1 MRRDSAGLFQQLSL
15 VPFMKNPLEATL
27 TLGAVVSRIVKL
39 NSDLQKFWSNSH
51 GWAPI
56 EAAGLLSK
64 SRLDWQV
71 SLSETLFLWIKEPPK
86 ALTVGELILAW
97 SNLGSLVE
105 GTLKTFLSVWY
116 KDYADDIDNLNL
128 ANVYNKKKDK
138 ILEPDG
144 LTLEPLRKYFEFKK
158 LLSEPSRALVGLVQQ
173 RRNAIHA
180 FKNKEIGT
188 TEEFEASVR
197 TYLEMLREVN
207 NRLPYPDD
215 PYIPQEI

>member
-1 MRRDSAGLFQQLSL
+1 MM
-15 VPFMKNPLEATL
+15 PFMKKFAENTL
-27 TLGAVVSRIVKL
+27 ALSAVVGRIIKL
-39 NSDLQKFWSNSH
+39 NAGLQKFWSNSH

-71 SLSETLFLWIKEPPK
+71 SLSETLSLWIQEPPK
-86 ALTVGELILAW
+86 TLTAGELILAW
-97 SNLGSLVE
+97 TNLGSLIE

-116 KDYADDIDNLNL
+116 KDYSGDIDNLKL

-144 LTLEPLRKYFEFKK
+144 LTLEPLRRYFELKT
-158 LLSEPSRALVGLVQQ
+158 LLSEPSITLVKLVQQ

-180 FKNKEIGT
+180 FKDKNIGT
-188 TEEFEASVR
+188 TEEFQGAVR
-197 TYLEMLREVN
+197 SYLEMLREVN

-215 PYIPQEI
+215 PYVPQEI